1 MAVWNS
7 VPMSRLIVPVR
18 YPLSDHSKQTL
29 AEAVSIADERD
40 AELTILHV
48 NLYQNGKKVRRS
60 DLKRAV
66 EREFG
71 TLPNARY
78 AVRTGFLVE
87 ESILEEVAAEDADLV
102 VIGHKQVGRWRRML
116 RRIVGEPDIQTY
128 LNQRLSC
135 EIVTVD
141 LR

>member
-1 MAVWNS
+1 
-7 VPMSRLIVPVR
+7 MSRLIVPVR

-29 AEAVSIADERD
+29 AEAVRIADERD

>member
-1 MAVWNS
+1 MTRV
-7 VPMSRLIVPVR
+7 VVPVR
-18 YPLSDHSKQTL
+18 YPLSDHSKKTL
-29 AEAVSIADERD
+29 SEAVSIADERN

-66 EREFG
+66 ERAFG
-71 TLPNARY
+71 ELSNARY

-87 ESILEEVAAEDADLV
+87 ESILEEVAAEDADVV

-116 RRIVGEPDIQTY
+116 RRIVGEPDIETY

-135 EIVTVD
+135 EIVTVG
-141 LR
+141 L